1 MSFMIGIC
9 VEPFIFPLTYKGDIR
24 TRIPSPS
31 RRFFIEEDFAQE
43 GEQGRF
49 RDCGCNRTR
58 IQAVET

>member
-1 MSFMIGIC
+1 VLSRL
-9 VEPFIFPLTYKGDIR
+9 FPRSLIKATFAGE
-24 TRIPSPS
+24 SPHHLED
-31 RRFFIEEDFAQE
+31 FFIEEDFAQE